1 MGKTK
6 TAFVGDED
14 KKQELSG
21 AEEYKLKQ
29 AKKAQKK
36 AQEVSG
42 TEHNEAEAPKTQTKK
57 QVVGTRG
64 KKYISSRGKIDKNK
78 VYEISE
84 AINLIKDASYSKF
97 DGTMELHMGVKK
109 TGLSTNVT
117 LPHSTGKTKKIEVA
131 DSSTLEKLAKGKID
145 FDVLLAT
152 PEMMPKI
159 IPFARLLGPKGLL
172 PNPKNGTVIKKPEDA
187 KRFSADTLS
196 IKTEKDFPL
205 IHTSFGKVSMDTD
218 KLKANAEAI
227 LNAVGTKQIVS
238 CYLKATMSPSVKI
251 SI

>member
-36 AQEVSG
+36 AQEVSDPG
-42 TEHNEAEAPKTQTKK
+42 NNEAEAPKQTKK
-57 QVVGTRG
+57 QVVSTRG

-84 AINLIKDASYSKF
+84 AINLIKDTSYSKF

-109 TGLSTNVT
+109 AGLSTNVT

-131 DSSTLEKLAKGKID
+131 DSTTLEKLAKGKID

-187 KRFSADTLS
+187 RRFSADTLS

-218 KLKANAEAI
+218 KLRANAEAI

-238 CYLKATMSPSVKI
+238 CYLKATMSPSAKI